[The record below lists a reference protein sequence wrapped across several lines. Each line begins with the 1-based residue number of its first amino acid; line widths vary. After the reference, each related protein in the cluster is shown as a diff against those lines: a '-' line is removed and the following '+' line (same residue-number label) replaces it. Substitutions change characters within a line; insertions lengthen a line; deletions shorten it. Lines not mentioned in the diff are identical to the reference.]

1 VNAFVLPVIP
11 GILLLS
17 VMNIPILRKITEL
30 IIKSE
35 NIQIDRKFQR
45 KGLVL
50 YIFAECPWKSL
61 GRLETIDFE
70 RLWFGIEE
78 FCPLMELLHFQVEI
92 TTLTASKFNYKFGF
106 SISLLGKASES
117 TLV

>member
-1 VNAFVLPVIP
+1 MNAFILPVIP

-17 VMNIPILRKITEL
+17 VTIIPILRKITEL

-50 YIFAECPWKSL
+50 YIFAEY
-61 GRLETIDFE
+61 LEVFRET
-70 RLWFGIEE
+70 RN
-78 FCPLMELLHFQVEI
+78 H
-92 TTLTASKFNYKFGF
+92 
-106 SISLLGKASES
+106 
-117 TLV
+117 